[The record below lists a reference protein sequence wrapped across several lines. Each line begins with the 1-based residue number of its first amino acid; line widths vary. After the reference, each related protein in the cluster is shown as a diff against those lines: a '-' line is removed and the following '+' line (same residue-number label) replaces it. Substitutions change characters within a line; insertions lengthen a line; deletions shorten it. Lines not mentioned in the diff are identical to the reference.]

1 MLLLFAF
8 RMVSVSQSARHRK
21 RLLNKAPEGGL
32 FAGFS
37 YWLLIFFLLCV
48 PFEIVDSLPKKTT
61 DTFDDERYYQS
72 ITPTPALP
80 VPATLQAVAPATA
93 ATTVITSDNTFQSE
107 YIPVPRDER
116 YEFPG
121 MMPRDTR
128 MYETGLVTATDNTIS
143 NPVPL
148 YRDERHYYP
157 VSTITSSYILDNR
170 QYEQSI
176 NSPSMMH
183 DRLYQP
189 TTHTITSGMLY
200 NDRHYETANSL
211 GSLSN
216 LASANECHGVEMMMR
231 QDAAAVAAAAVI
243 EHSAAAE
250 VAWGRAEMERQDEID
265 RQYLVLLPREDKI
278 EPQDELWAQIY
289 GWKLLFRVA
298 TESRENLW
306 LRTIFLILNFVF
318 ATFSQ

>member
-1 MLLLFAF
+1 MLLLFALF

-37 YWLLIFFLLCV
+37 YWLDFLSIVCV
-48 PFEIVDSLPKKTT
+48 CPLKSSTPFQKKTT

-298 TESRENLW
+298 TESREKLW
-306 LRTIFLILNFVF
+306 LFLILNFVF

>member
-1 MLLLFAF
+1 MD
-8 RMVSVSQSARHRK
+8 
-21 RLLNKAPEGGL
+21 G
-32 FAGFS
+32 
-37 YWLLIFFLLCV
+37 I
-48 PFEIVDSLPKKTT
+48 

-72 ITPTPALP
+72 ITPTPALT
-80 VPATLQAVAPATA
+80 VPATIQAVAPATA

-121 MMPRDTR
+121 IMPRDTR
-128 MYETGLVTATDNTIS
+128 MYETSLVAATDNAIS

-170 QYEQSI
+170 QYEQTIS
-176 NSPSMMH
+176 SPTMMH
-183 DRLYQP
+183 ERLYQP

-200 NDRHYETANSL
+200 NDRHYETPTNPI

-216 LASANECHGVEMMMR
+216 LATANDCHGVEMMMR
-231 QDAAAVAAAAVI
+231 QDAAAAAVI
-243 EHSAAAE
+243 EHSTAE

-278 EPQDELWAQIY
+278 EPQDEL
-289 GWKLLFRVA
+289 
-298 TESRENLW
+298 
-306 LRTIFLILNFVF
+306 
-318 ATFSQ
+318 

>member
-1 MLLLFAF
+1 MELVND
-8 RMVSVSQSARHRK
+8 RTIVIE
-21 RLLNKAPEGGL
+21 P
-32 FAGFS
+32 
-37 YWLLIFFLLCV
+37 FLALHDRQRT
-48 PFEIVDSLPKKTT
+48 P

-80 VPATLQAVAPATA
+80 VPATIQAVAPASA
-93 ATTVITSDNTFQSE
+93 ATTVITSDNSFQSE

-116 YEFPG
+116 YEFPAS
-121 MMPRDTR
+121 MMSRDTR
-128 MYETGLVTATDNTIS
+128 MYETGLVAAADSGIS

-170 QYEQSI
+170 QYEQTM
-176 NSPSMMH
+176 NSPPMMH

-200 NDRHYETANSL
+200 NERHYEAATNPI

-216 LASANECHGVEMMMR
+216 LVTANECHGVEMMMR
-231 QDAAAVAAAAVI
+231 QDAVAAAAATAAI
-243 EHSAAAE
+243 EHGAE

-278 EPQDELWAQIY
+278 EPQDDL
-289 GWKLLFRVA
+289 
-298 TESRENLW
+298 
-306 LRTIFLILNFVF
+306 
-318 ATFSQ
+318 

>member
-1 MLLLFAF
+1 M
-8 RMVSVSQSARHRK
+8 
-21 RLLNKAPEGGL
+21 
-32 FAGFS
+32 AGF
-37 YWLLIFFLLCV
+37 LTDLIFIAYSCIPL
-48 PFEIVDSLPKKTT
+48 STSA

-80 VPATLQAVAPATA
+80 VPATIQAVAPATA

-128 MYETGLVTATDNTIS
+128 MYETGLVSATDNTIS

-170 QYEQSI
+170 QYEQTI
-176 NSPSMMH
+176 NSPPMMH

-200 NDRHYETANSL
+200 NERHYETATNPI

-216 LASANECHGVEMMMR
+216 LATAGDCHGVEMMMR
-231 QDAAAVAAAAVI
+231 QDAAAAAAAAAI
-243 EHSAAAE
+243 EHNAAE
-250 VAWGRAEMERQDEID
+250 VSWGRAEMERQDEID

-278 EPQDELWAQIY
+278 EPQDEL
-289 GWKLLFRVA
+289 
-298 TESRENLW
+298 
-306 LRTIFLILNFVF
+306 
-318 ATFSQ
+318 

>member
-1 MLLLFAF
+1 MNNLCRISLLTCAF
-8 RMVSVSQSARHRK
+8 HYIYVQIGTV
-21 RLLNKAPEGGL
+21 
-32 FAGFS
+32 
-37 YWLLIFFLLCV
+37 
-48 PFEIVDSLPKKTT
+48 

-80 VPATLQAVAPATA
+80 VPATIQAVTPATA
-93 ATTVITSDNTFQSE
+93 ATTVITSENTFQSE

-128 MYETGLVTATDNTIS
+128 MYEPGLIATSDNTIS

-148 YRDERHYYP
+148 YRDDRHYYP
-157 VSTITSSYILDNR
+157 VSTISSSYILDGR
-170 QYEQSI
+170 QYEQTM
-176 NSPSMMH
+176 NSPPMIH

-200 NDRHYETANSL
+200 NERHYETATNPI

-216 LASANECHGVEMMMR
+216 LVTANECHGVEMMMR
-231 QDAAAVAAAAVI
+231 QDAVAAAAAAVI
-243 EHSAAAE
+243 EHGAAE
-250 VAWGRAEMERQDEID
+250 VSWGRAEMERQDEID

-278 EPQDELWAQIY
+278 EPQDEI
-289 GWKLLFRVA
+289 
-298 TESRENLW
+298 
-306 LRTIFLILNFVF
+306 
-318 ATFSQ
+318 

>member
-1 MLLLFAF
+1 MCPLK
-8 RMVSVSQSARHRK
+8 SSTPSQ
-21 RLLNKAPEGGL
+21 
-32 FAGFS
+32 
-37 YWLLIFFLLCV
+37 
-48 PFEIVDSLPKKTT
+48 KKTT

-200 NDRHYETANSL
+200 NDRHYESANSL

-278 EPQDELWAQIY
+278 EPQDEL
-289 GWKLLFRVA
+289 
-298 TESRENLW
+298 
-306 LRTIFLILNFVF
+306 
-318 ATFSQ
+318 

>member
-1 MLLLFAF
+1 MI
-8 RMVSVSQSARHRK
+8 VV
-21 RLLNKAPEGGL
+21 
-32 FAGFS
+32 
-37 YWLLIFFLLCV
+37 FLTR
-48 PFEIVDSLPKKTT
+48 PHQT

-80 VPATLQAVAPATA
+80 VPSTIQAVAPATA
-93 ATTVITSDNTFQSE
+93 ATTVITSDNSFQSE

-116 YEFPG
+116 YEFPAS
-121 MMPRDTR
+121 MMSRDSR
-128 MYETGLVTATDNTIS
+128 MYETGLVAAADGAIS

-170 QYEQSI
+170 QYEQTL
-176 NSPSMMH
+176 NSPPMMH

-200 NDRHYETANSL
+200 NERHYEAATNPI

-216 LASANECHGVEMMMR
+216 LVTANECHGVEMMMR
-231 QDAAAVAAAAVI
+231 QDAVAAAAASAAI
-243 EHSAAAE
+243 EHGAE
-250 VAWGRAEMERQDEID
+250 VAWRSEMERQDEID

-278 EPQDELWAQIY
+278 EPQDDLWTLGT
-289 GWKLLFRVA
+289 GWTHTKILQLQLSVA
-298 TESRENLW
+298 KCLTK
-306 LRTIFLILNFVF
+306 
-318 ATFSQ
+318 